1 MLQRLPA
8 RPRSLERLGGTR
20 PGIVGAAGGA
30 ESRRTLALVKGL
42 LLRLSAVDADAEAA
56 VRVIAY
62 FDALV
67 ERGATPVELV
77 RAAAALAECPVGL
90 DRPGLEPVRFGPDGA
105 PADEVS
111 GSAVISGSVAISG
124 SVEIEPGAGRVWLA
138 RDGGPGPLDDLV
150 LERLAISARLLAAA
164 HRRTP
169 APDLADPGLVE
180 LVLAEREAP
189 EDRARALRLLGL
201 DTELPVRVLA
211 VTADGDPGAA
221 AVGLVARGRPVR
233 AARVAVIGTRAAVL
247 LQPRVSVATVVPD
260 LRAAFEERTRER
272 GAADAVRVGV
282 GRPVP
287 GLQARTSWTQAQLA
301 LRFAIAD
308 DAIIDHEELGSVA
321 LLAELPPERL
331 RAQSDVA
338 ALESLAATDIAALE
352 AFCRTGSLR
361 KAAALL
367 HLHHSSVADRLAHV
381 ENRLG
386 WNLDEPRD
394 RFRARFALLARRL
407 ARA

>member
-1 MLQRLPA
+1 
-8 RPRSLERLGGTR
+8 
-20 PGIVGAAGGA
+20 
-30 ESRRTLALVKGL
+30 VKGL

-67 ERGATPVELV
+67 MRGATPVELV
-77 RAAAALAECPVGL
+77 RAAAALAECPAGL
-90 DRPGLEPVRFGPDGA
+90 DRPAAAPVRFRPDGA
-105 PADEVS
+105 PAGEV
-111 GSAVISGSVAISG
+111 VISG
-124 SVEIEPGAGRVWLA
+124 SVEIEPGAGRIWLA

-150 LERLAISARLLAAA
+150 LERFAISARLLVGP

-201 DTELPVRVLA
+201 DGELPVRVLA
-211 VTADGDPGAA
+211 VAADGDPGAA
-221 AVGLVARGRPVR
+221 AVALVARGRPVR
-233 AARVAVIGTRAAVL
+233 AARVAVIGTRAAML
-247 LQPRVSVATVVPD
+247 LQPRESAASVVAD
-260 LRAAFEERTRER
+260 LRAAFEARSRER
-272 GAADAVRVGV
+272 GSAAAVRVGV
-282 GRPVP
+282 GRPMP
-287 GLQARTSWTQAQLA
+287 GLEARASWAQAQLA
-301 LRFAIAD
+301 LRFATVD
-308 DAIIDHEELGSVA
+308 DAIIDHEELGSLA
-321 LLAELPPERL
+321 LLAELPPEQL
-331 RAQSDVA
+331 RAQTDVV
-338 ALESLAATDIAALE
+338 ALDALAATDVAALE

-381 ENRLG
+381 ENELG
-386 WNLDEPRD
+386 WSLDEPRD

>member
-1 MLQRLPA
+1 
-8 RPRSLERLGGTR
+8 
-20 PGIVGAAGGA
+20 
-30 ESRRTLALVKGL
+30 VKGL

-67 ERGATPVELV
+67 ERAATPVELV
-77 RAAAALAECPVGL
+77 RAAAALAECPAGL
-90 DRPGLEPVRFGPDGA
+90 DRPDAEPLRFRPDGS
-105 PADEVS
+105 PADGVVVT
-111 GSAVISGSVAISG
+111 GSA
-124 SVEIEPGAGRVWLA
+124 EIGPGAGRVWLA
-138 RDGGPGPLDDLV
+138 RDGGAGPLDDLV
-150 LERLAISARLLAAA
+150 LERLAISARLLVVPQ
-164 HRRTP
+164 RRTP

-211 VTADGDPGAA
+211 VAADGEPGTA
-221 AVGLVARGRPVR
+221 AVALVARGRPVR
-233 AARVAVIGTRAAVL
+233 AARVAVIGERAAML
-247 LQPRVSVATVVPD
+247 LQPRESAATVVPD
-260 LRAAFEERTRER
+260 LRAALDGRARER
-272 GAADAVRVGV
+272 GVAAPVVRVGV

-287 GLQARTSWTQAQLA
+287 GLQARTSWTQAKLA
-301 LRFAIAD
+301 LRFATAD
-308 DAIIDHEELGSVA
+308 DAIIDYAELGSLV

-331 RAQSDVA
+331 RAQPDVV
-338 ALESLAATDIAALE
+338 ALGALPATDVAALE

-381 ENRLG
+381 ENELG
-386 WNLDEPRD
+386 WRLDEPGD
-394 RFRARFALLARRL
+394 RFRARFALLASRL

>member
-1 MLQRLPA
+1 
-8 RPRSLERLGGTR
+8 
-20 PGIVGAAGGA
+20 
-30 ESRRTLALVKGL
+30 VKGL
-42 LLRLSAVDADAEAA
+42 LLRLSAVDSDAEAA

-77 RAAAALAECPVGL
+77 RAAAALAECPAGL
-90 DRPGLEPVRFGPDGA
+90 DRPGTEPLRVRPDGS
-105 PADEVS
+105 PADGV
-111 GSAVISGSVAISG
+111 VVTG
-124 SVEIEPGAGRVWLA
+124 SVEIGPGAGRVWLA

-150 LERLAISARLLAAA
+150 LERLAISARLLAVP

-211 VTADGDPGAA
+211 IAADGDPGAA
-221 AVGLVARGRPVR
+221 AVALVARGRPLR
-233 AARVAVIGTRAAVL
+233 AVRVAVIGERAAVL
-247 LQPRVSVATVVPD
+247 LQPRESAATLVAD
-260 LRAAFEERTRER
+260 LRTALANQARER
-272 GAADAVRVGV
+272 GGAPAGRVGV

-287 GLQARTSWTQAQLA
+287 GLEARTSWTQAQLA
-301 LRFAIAD
+301 LRFASAD
-308 DAIIDHEELGSVA
+308 DAIIDHAELGSLV
-321 LLAELPPERL
+321 LLAEVPPERL
-331 RAQSDVA
+331 RAQPDVA
-338 ALESLAATDIAALE
+338 ALDALAATDVAALT

-361 KAAALL
+361 KAATVL
-367 HLHHSSVADRLAHV
+367 HLHHSSVAARLAHV
-381 ENRLG
+381 EKELG
-386 WNLDEPRD
+386 WRLDEPDD

>member
-1 MLQRLPA
+1 
-8 RPRSLERLGGTR
+8 
-20 PGIVGAAGGA
+20 
-30 ESRRTLALVKGL
+30 VKGL

-77 RAAAALAECPVGL
+77 RATAALAECPAGM
-90 DRPGLEPVRFGPDGA
+90 DRTGTEPLGFRPDGS
-105 PADEVS
+105 PAGEV
-111 GSAVISGSVAISG
+111 VATG
-124 SVEIEPGAGRVWLA
+124 SVEIGPAAGRVWLA

-150 LERLAISARLLAAA
+150 LERLAISARLLAVPQ
-164 HRRTP
+164 RRTP

-201 DTELPVRVLA
+201 DTEVPVRALA
-211 VTADGDPGAA
+211 IAADGDPGAA
-221 AVGLVARGRPVR
+221 AVALVTRGRPVR
-233 AARVAVIGTRAAVL
+233 AARVAVIGGRAAML
-247 LQPRVSVATVVPD
+247 LQPHESAATVVAD
-260 LRAAFEERTRER
+260 LRAAFAERARER
-272 GAADAVRVGV
+272 AAALAVRVGV

-287 GLQARTSWTQAQLA
+287 GLEARTSWMQAKLA
-301 LRFAIAD
+301 LRFATAD
-308 DAIIDHEELGSVA
+308 DAIIDHAELGSLA
-321 LLAELPPERL
+321 LLGELAPERL
-331 RAQSDVA
+331 RVQPDVA
-338 ALESLAATDIAALE
+338 ALDALPATDVVALE

-367 HLHHSSVADRLAHV
+367 HLHHSSVADRLARV
-381 ENRLG
+381 EHELG
-386 WNLDEPRD
+386 WRLDEPGD

-407 ARA
+407 GRAG